1 MTLGAG
7 ASETVPGVFGQI
19 GEKKAQHSHL
29 FSQDCCRT
37 LVPVPFCAGTV
48 RKLTLNEP
56 QV

>member
-19 GEKKAQHSHL
+19 GEKKAQRHL
-29 FSQDCCRT
+29 FSQDRCRT